1 VDNSL
6 LSLVIIL
13 SNTWWVD
20 SNIVDQE
27 EVVIG
32 EDGTMLQGVVAG
44 HYAGSVETN
53 MIYTQ

>member
-6 LSLVIIL
+6 LSIISIL

-27 EVVIG
+27 EVIVG
-32 EDGTMLQGVVAG
+32 EAGTMLQGVVAG